1 MAKRVINPEEI
12 KAAFELYLLHNGERH
27 DLIEKEMH
35 RLGWTAFRKEILR
48 SKGFGPNRRDGW
60 IDTYGWQKSLE
71 LKIATANTAAATS
84 AESLLYEVET
94 IRKKIFIELEAGG
107 IGRAGKDLIYQH
119 DKYVQRSIDILHQL
133 EKARDNYAN
142 FVFFIR
148 KLVEAAPKISPALAK
163 EICEAEEGLIEWAE
177 SEFVTEDGRADA
189 DQ

>member
-1 MAKRVINPEEI
+1 MAKRVISKEEI
-12 KAAFELYLLHNGERH
+12 SACFDLYLMHNGERH

-35 RLGWTAFRKEILR
+35 RLGWTAFRKEILK

-107 IGRAGKDLIYQH
+107 VGKAGKDLIYQH
-119 DKYVQRSIDILHQL
+119 DKYVQRSIDIMAKLDDAQ
-133 EKARDNYAN
+133 DNYAN
-142 FVFFIR
+142 LVFFI
-148 KLVEAAPKISPALAK
+148 KWLAK
-163 EICEAEEGLIEWAE
+163 TAPRINPNFARAFCEVEEALIEAAE
-177 SEFVTEDGRADA
+177 SEFVTEEGLTTD
-189 DQ
+189 